1 MKPVENYKSKE
12 IYVGLYIYTA
22 KIKEQHSYV
31 ESQAGRRKL
40 MYVVFIDWY
49 LSIPKPRLHSTPS
62 RFQIQIFRR

>member
-1 MKPVENYKSKE
+1 MFVC
-12 IYVGLYIYTA
+12 IFFYTA

-49 LSIPKPRLHSTPS
+49 LSIPKPRQHSTPS
-62 RFQIQIFRR
+62 RSRYFVDRYRLYALYNMQ

>member
-1 MKPVENYKSKE
+1 MIVC
-12 IYVGLYIYTA
+12 IFYTA

-49 LSIPKPRLHSTPS
+49 LSIPKPRLHSSTLHPDD
-62 RFQIQIFRR
+62 R